1 MPPLARALFRPPAV
15 WAPSAVPPRD
25 PMMAFD
31 SRSTP
36 EPRTISAATR
46 SALAAAVVRLWNDP
60 SRWRAEG
67 NDGRRVQLDA
77 ALVAAVDRTVREAQS
92 RSLRAEEVIVAF
104 KDLLG
109 ELPELLVPERRLEA
123 AHFRERL
130 ITECIRAYYA
140 R

>member
-1 MPPLARALFRPPAV
+1 
-15 WAPSAVPPRD
+15 
-25 PMMAFD
+25 MMAFD

-46 SALAAAVVRLWNDP
+46 AALAAAVVRLWND
-60 SRWRAEG
+60 SARWRHEG
-67 NDGRRVQLDA
+67 DGRRVDLDT
-77 ALVAAVDRTVREAQS
+77 ALVAAVADTVREARA
-92 RSLRAEEVIVAF
+92 RSLRAEELIVAF
-104 KDLLG
+104 KDLLAG
-109 ELPELLVPERRLEA
+109 LPELSAPERRLEA